1 MSLKWRFNLSNLPPG
16 YSNFPYPDD
25 HQNCIFHFFSSVIF
39 TWACIFQQLDFF
51 WTCLLLIPTDDLLF
65 ASSNIDTV
73 SLPCW
78 SWSPVILEL
87 SFLIL
92 LSRIIFIFI
101 IRCATLIILIQ
112 IQMDVSGF
120 SNTSTS
126 IMKAINCISTLVS
139 GSLSPMF
146 TVISLSYW
154 NWDFHKNCGPLNQ
167 RSRSLLLDSVK
178 SFDA

>member
-1 MSLKWRFNLSNLPPG
+1 MCKINLSQVSLTLQATIICLIQIAIKIV
-16 YSNFPYPDD
+16 YSTFSL
-25 HQNCIFHFFSSVIF
+25 QLSSV
-39 TWACIFQQLDFF
+39 IFQQLDFL

-101 IRCATLIILIQ
+101 ICCATLIILIQ
-112 IQMDVSGF
+112 IQMDVFGF

-126 IMKAINCISTLVS
+126 IMKAINYISTLVS
-139 GSLSPMF
+139 GSLSPVF
-146 TVISLSYW
+146 TAISLSYW
-154 NWDFHKNCGPLNQ
+154 NWDFHKNCGPLNR
-167 RSRSLLLDSVK
+167 RSRSLLLDSIK